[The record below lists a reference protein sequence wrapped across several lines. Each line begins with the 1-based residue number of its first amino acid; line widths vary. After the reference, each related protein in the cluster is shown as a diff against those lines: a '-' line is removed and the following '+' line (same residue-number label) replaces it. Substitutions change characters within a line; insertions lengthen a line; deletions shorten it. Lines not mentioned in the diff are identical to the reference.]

1 MNASTHVSTV
11 IRTNPQ
17 DDKALIQELR
27 AGSESAFV
35 GLVTRYNCEMIR
47 VALCFVRDEATAQEV
62 VQDAWLGVLKGLAT
76 FEGRSTLKSWI
87 FSIVVNQ
94 AKTRGVR
101 EARSIPFS
109 SLAAQEASGTEP
121 AVDPSRFLG
130 PDEQW
135 PGHWA
140 QPPQSWGQDPEA
152 CFLQAEMMGQLAHC
166 VESLP
171 SAQRTVLLLR
181 NVAGHDADSI
191 CNTLGITMTNMRVLL
206 HRARS
211 KLRNELE
218 RYRSELPAS
227 AQSTQ

>member
-1 MNASTHVSTV
+1 MK
-11 IRTNPQ
+11 PE
-17 DDKALIQELR
+17 DEKALIQQLR
-27 AGSESAFV
+27 AGSEPAFV
-35 GLVTRYNCEMIR
+35 DLVTRYNSAMTR
-47 VALCFVRDEATAQEV
+47 VALCFVRDDDTAQEV
-62 VQDAWLGVLKGLAT
+62 VQDAWLGVLKGMAS
-76 FEGRSTLKSWI
+76 FEGRSSLKSWI

-109 SLAAQEASGTEP
+109 SLAAREASGTEP

-130 PDEQW
+130 PDAQW

-152 CFLQAEMMGQLAHC
+152 CFLQAEMMGQLSRSIDA
-166 VESLP
+166 LP
-171 SAQRTVLLLR
+171 PAQRTVMLLR
-181 NVAGHDADSI
+181 DVAGHDAESI

-211 KLRNELE
+211 RVRNQLE
-218 RYRSELPAS
+218 RYRAELAVS
-227 AQSTQ
+227 AESTQ

>member
-1 MNASTHVSTV
+1 MTREEAE
-11 IRTNPQ
+11 
-17 DDKALIQELR
+17 KALIQQLR
-27 AGSESAFV
+27 TGSEPAFI
-35 GLVTRYNCEMIR
+35 GLVESYNAAMIR
-47 VALCFVRDEATAQEV
+47 VALGFVRDDATAQEV
-62 VQDAWLGVLKGLAT
+62 VQDAWLGVLKGLAS
-76 FEGRSTLKSWI
+76 FEGRSSLKSWI

-109 SLAAQEASGTEP
+109 SLAAREASGTEP

-130 PDEQW
+130 QDAQW

-140 QPPQSWGQDPEA
+140 QPPQSWGQDPEEHL
-152 CFLQAEMMGQLAHC
+152 LQAEMMGQLSRSIDA
-166 VESLP
+166 LP
-171 SAQRTVLLLR
+171 PAQRTVMLLR
-181 NVAGHDADSI
+181 DVAGHEPESI

-211 KLRNELE
+211 KVRNQLE

-227 AQSTQ
+227 AESIQ